1 MIYMSNTLNHKNILK
16 LLTGRD
22 DWRLSSAFGVMG
34 SGRTKPHTGVDYAM
48 PVGTPLLTP
57 DDIEVTSDKFGVGK
71 TYTTPGSGHDYGNWT
86 LFYVKAWNRTYL
98 IAHTKYRSS
107 FVNAGSTYKKG
118 HLMTRS
124 GNTGY
129 STGPHL
135 HLSVAKGRH
144 SNINT
149 FLGQVIDFVTDVVT
163 VANSL
168 PPLNVTAAKVRVG
181 DYGNEPER
189 SKNLKSIGYTDDQIK
204 EIQLL
209 VNKIIKDEPK
219 NPTPTFDPDYVA
231 RKVRR
236 GDYGNEPERT
246 KNLGAAGYSNSQIQ
260 QVQNRVNELMKLE
273 KTG

>member
-1 MIYMSNTLNHKNILK
+1 MSNTLNHKNILQ

-22 DWRLSSAFGVMG
+22 DWRLTSSFGVMS
-34 SGRTKPHTGVDYAM
+34 SGRTKPHTGGGYAM
-48 PVGTPLLTP
+48 PVGTPLLAP
-57 DDIEVTSDKFGVGK
+57 DDIEVTNDKYGVGR
-71 TYTTPGSGHDYGNWT
+71 TYTAPGSGHDYGNWT

-149 FLGQVIDFVTDVVT
+149 FFGQVIDFVTDVVT

-168 PPLNVTAAKVRVG
+168 PPLNVTAAKVRRG

-189 SKNLKSIGYTDDQIK
+189 TKNLKSIGYTDEQIK
-204 EIQLL
+204 DIQLL
-209 VNKIIKDEPK
+209 VNKIMKDETPK
-219 NPTPTFDPDYVA
+219 DNETFALDYVA

-246 KNLGAAGYSNSQIQ
+246 KKLRAAGYTNSQIQ
-260 QVQNRVNELMKLE
+260 QVQNRVNEMMKLE
-273 KTG
+273 KKG

>member
-1 MIYMSNTLNHKNILK
+1 MSNTLNHKNILK

-22 DWRLSSAFGVMG
+22 DWRLTSAFGGMETG
-34 SGRTKPHTGVDYAM
+34 LRTKPHTGVDYAM
-48 PVGTPLLTP
+48 PVGTPLIAP
-57 DDIEVTSDKFGVGK
+57 DDIEVTNDKFGVEK
-71 TYTTPGSGHDYGNWT
+71 TYKSSGSGHDYGNWT

-144 SNINT
+144 SNINK
-149 FLGQVIDFVTDVVT
+149 FFEQVIDFVTDVVS

-168 PPLNVTAAKVRVG
+168 PPLNVTAAKVRRG
-181 DYGNEPER
+181 EYGNEPER
-189 SKNLKSIGYTDDQIK
+189 SKNLKSIGYTDEQIK
-204 EIQLL
+204 DIQRL
-209 VNKIIKDEPK
+209 VNEIIIREKQQV
-219 NPTPTFDPDYVA
+219 NPTFGLDSVA

-246 KNLGAAGYSNSQIQ
+246 KNLRAAGYTNSQIQ
-260 QVQNRVNELMKLE
+260 EVQNRVNEMMKLE
-273 KTG
+273 KKG